1 MEEYGFFLTYNNQSE
16 IIRLP
21 VNPESLDLKSG
32 VNGNSY
38 SIVDFG
44 EINTIQ
50 FTKLRE
56 ISFNSFFPA
65 QRYPFV
71 VGELREPLYYINM
84 IKEWMESRNPIRFVF
99 SGITSTTAAA
109 DDNTESELLNSGLT
123 GTGTFAIN
131 MAASIESF
139 DWSITAGSQDVDYT
153 ISLKEYVFYE
163 PRKVSISTSSTEAKK
178 TVTQKRASDKNTPKS
193 YTLKSDDSLWS
204 VAKKTL
210 GDGSRYKEIQKMNNI
225 ADSELKKLPV
235 GKVLKLPSN

>member
-16 IIRLP
+16 VIRLP
-21 VNPESLDLKSG
+21 VNPESLELKSG
-32 VNGNSY
+32 VNGKSY

-44 EINTIQ
+44 DINTIQ
-50 FTKLRE
+50 FSKLRE
-56 ISFNSFFPA
+56 ISFSSFFPA
-65 QRYPFV
+65 QSYPFV

-84 IKEWMESRNPIRFVF
+84 IKKWMESRNPIRFVF
-99 SGITSTTAAA
+99 SGITSPAATNSA
-109 DDNTESELLNSGLT
+109 EDDLLDAGLT

-139 DWSITAGSQDVDYT
+139 DWSITAGSQDVDYS

-163 PRKVSISTSSTEAKK
+163 PRKVSISTSSTEAKT

-193 YTLKSDDSLWS
+193 YTLKSGDSLWS

>member
-16 IIRLP
+16 VIRLP
-21 VNPESLDLKSG
+21 VNPESLELKSG
-32 VNGNSY
+32 VNGKSY

-65 QRYPFV
+65 QSYPFV

-84 IKEWMESRNPIRFVF
+84 IKKWMESRNPIRFVF
-99 SGITSTTAAA
+99 SGITSTAAT
-109 DDNTESELLNSGLT
+109 NSTEDVLLDAGLT

-139 DWSITAGSQDVDYT
+139 DWSITAGSQDVDYS

-163 PRKVSISTSSTEAKK
+163 PRKVLISTSNTEAKT
-178 TVTQKRASDKNTPKS
+178 TVTQKRASDKNNPKS
-193 YTLKSDDSLWS
+193 YTLKSGDSLWS

-210 GDGSRYKEIQKMNNI
+210 GDGSRYKEIQKVNNI